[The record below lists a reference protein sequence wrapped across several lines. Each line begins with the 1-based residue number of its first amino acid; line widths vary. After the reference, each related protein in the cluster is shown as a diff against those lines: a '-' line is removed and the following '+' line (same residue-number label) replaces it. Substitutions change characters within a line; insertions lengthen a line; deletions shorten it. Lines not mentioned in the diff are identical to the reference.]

1 MSALVFWV
9 MEIHPVYVSKKK
21 KKKNCEEKHADL
33 L

>member
-21 KKKNCEEKHADL
+21 KKNCEEKHADL